1 MSWGQSLVA
10 RLGRGCA
17 VELPWEDAVAG
28 SRRHSVSL
36 VSGVVMVWEGCVSV
50 VENGRFRL
58 EKGG

>member
-1 MSWGQSLVA
+1 MA